1 MVNKLLCLS
10 LSISLFLLLLLLL
23 LLLLRLWAS
32 RPANKGL
39 PSLLAVS
46 SEGAIQTLDHMWGG
60 VPKLQKGLFE
70 LPS

>member
-10 LSISLFLLLLLLL
+10 LSISLFLLLLLL